1 MTILV
6 WNCDNLNLKWDQLF
20 ILTEKLFPTLI
31 FIQEAKLRRSEIM
44 DLNNRSE
51 KYKFYALLPEDIVMS
66 QKEKMKISSSQV
78 RYGLV
83 IEVLQDDTT
92 RIKIYEKTDNSHYII
107 ERDDIILG
115 NIYMPQRKLGLIKY
129 ADALTSIKN

>member
-20 ILTEKLFPTLI
+20 ILTEKLSPTLI

-51 KYKFYALLPEDIVMS
+51 KYKFYALLPENIVMS

-78 RYGLV
+78 KYGLV
-83 IEVLQDDTT
+83 IGVL
-92 RIKIYEKTDNSHYII
+92 
-107 ERDDIILG
+107 RDEYSINL
-115 NIYMPQRKLGLIKY
+115 RLI
-129 ADALTSIKN
+129 S

>member
-1 MTILV
+1 M
-6 WNCDNLNLKWDQLF
+6 NLKGDQLF
-20 ILTEKLFPTLI
+20 ILTEKLSPTLI
-31 FIQEAKLRRSEIM
+31 FIQKAKLRRSEIM

-129 ADALTSIKN
+129 GDALTSIKN

>member
-51 KYKFYALLPEDIVMS
+51 KYKFYALLPENIVMS

-78 RYGLV
+78 KYGLV
-83 IEVLQDDTT
+83 IGVLRDDTT
-92 RIKIYEKTDNSHYII
+92 RIKIYEKTDNSHYISSAI
-107 ERDDIILG
+107 FICHKESL
-115 NIYMPQRKLGLIKY
+115 
-129 ADALTSIKN
+129 A